1 MNVTPKPHLHQD
13 WIDPHAIG
21 IVRALQKKG
30 HVTYLV
36 GGCVRDLLL
45 GIHPKDFDIAT
56 TARPDEVRRI
66 IHRSY
71 VIGKRF
77 KLVLVRRDDVQFEV
91 ATFRREMSEE
101 EKAAVLEDSES
112 EVPAGDNIFGTPE
125 EDARRRDFT
134 INGLFYDPVADQLID
149 FAEGLPDLESGWVR
163 MIGDPVRRLKEDP
176 IRILRALRLKHMISF
191 ALEPSLRQGMLD
203 CAHTLPSTV
212 LPRRR
217 EEILKLLRLEHPEL
231 AFREAYDLGILKYL
245 SPTIHDHI
253 EHEHA
258 DTFFTGLRQLGK
270 DFADKALPGELFGH
284 LVHSFVRAF
293 VQVDPGAGRAKDL
306 LGDEPFQKWMRDE
319 LGMFK
324 HEQTLAV
331 KALHVEPLL
340 AKRKDFQKRGERRQ
354 KALLM
359 NEAFPLALRFA
370 ERDYCLSSEDLL
382 YWTERY
388 GRLRE
393 ENPAGS
399 GRPRRRRPRRRK
411 PGGAAKNAEARS

>member
-30 HVTYLV
+30 FETYLV
-36 GGCVRDLLL
+36 GGCVRDLLI

-56 TARPDEVRRI
+56 TARPEEVRKV

-71 VIGKRF
+71 IIGKRF
-77 KLVLVRRDDVQFEV
+77 QLVLVRREEQQFEV
-91 ATFRREMSEE
+91 STFRREVREE
-101 EKAAVLEDSES
+101 EKTEES
-112 EVPAGDNIFGTPE
+112 PNGDNIFGTAE
-125 EDARRRDFT
+125 EDAKRRDFT
-134 INGLFYDPVADQLID
+134 INGLFYDPVGDKLID
-149 FAEGLPDLESGWVR
+149 HAEGLPDLESRWVR
-163 MIGDPVRRLKEDP
+163 MIGDPFIRLEEDP

-191 ALEPSLRQGMLD
+191 ALEPTLRQGMMD
-203 CAHTLPSTV
+203 QAHTLTRTA

-231 AFREAYDLGILKYL
+231 AFREAFDLGILKHL
-245 SPTIHDHI
+245 SPTIHDHV

-258 DTFFTGLRQLGK
+258 DSFFSNLRQLGK
-270 DFADKALPGELFGH
+270 DFARQASPAELFGH

-293 VQVDPGAGRAKDL
+293 IQHEPVEGTRSKTL
-306 LGDEPFQKWMRDE
+306 LENEPFQKWMRDE

-324 HEQTLAV
+324 FEQALAV

-340 AKRKDFQKRGERRQ
+340 AKRKDFQRRGERRQ
-354 KALLM
+354 AALLV

-382 YWTERY
+382 YWIERY
-388 GRLRE
+388 AKVIAD
-393 ENPAGS
+393 NPSAGS
-399 GRPRRRRPRRRK
+399 GGGRPKRRRPRRGRGRG
-411 PGGAAKNAEARS
+411 PAKTEEVRS